1 MSDHERRSGGH
12 GAGGGERSEPE
23 PAPCPPR
30 RRRTAPP
37 GEGKPKSVRVYT
49 PEERRAAIEAQAK
62 SNLSIDAFAKTFG
75 VSPVTFQAWLR
86 AYREHGPKGL
96 EHPFGKKKRGRKPL
110 PQPLREEIVSVKR
123 RFPDFGLRKIRDFLS
138 RFRGLK
144 VSPGGVRSTLAAE
157 GIPPAKKPKRRGR
170 GKPAVRRFE
179 RSRPREL
186 WQSDITSFVLAR
198 ESRRV
203 YLTVFLDDYSRY
215 VVSFGLELHQRQELV
230 TEALLDGIQRFGKPN
245 EILTDQG
252 RQYFA
257 WRGKS
262 DFQKLLVKEGIAHVV
277 SRAHHP
283 ETLGKCERLWETIG
297 QEFWDRAH
305 PEDLAEARE
314 RLTHY
319 VAHYNH
325 FRPHQ
330 GIDGLVPADRFF
342 DAETTVRKTIEQAMA
357 ENELRLALGE
367 RPRKPVFLFGQ
378 IGDRQVSL
386 SGERGRLVVHTP
398 DGAVETIQ
406 LDELGTRGAM
416 SHEERRGQDEHGP
429 DHDERGDVGR
439 EHGAGGLVGD
449 EAAGP
454 GSPGT
459 GRDSGGAG
467 SGGEPDAGGGPRGTT
482 VAGAREAEE
491 ALREAPHAHVPSRLP
506 DPSALAPGERG
517 GEAAGAR
524 ALHSDTGILG
534 RDREQERE
542 RGKTQRPADPA
553 LADEPAGGVGDGVR
567 APQTAENPSAE
578 GAILAPYPGGEC
590 DRGGVEPS
598 RAAQGDRAAEEGS
611 RAARQPDRGPE
622 VAPQQPDSRA
632 LAESAGGADA
642 VDVVVGEGGACGG
655 GKERAPERA
664 EEEADALPSSS
675 SSGPEWRR
683 ASGEVPRGGV
693 SDGRSRSDSA

>member
-1 MSDHERRSGGH
+1 MSDHERRTGGH

-23 PAPCPPR
+23 PAPCPPKR
-30 RRRTAPP
+30 GRTPRQ
-37 GEGKPKSVRVYT
+37 GEAQPKSVRVYT

-96 EHPFGKKKRGRKPL
+96 EHPFGNKQRGRKPL
-110 PQPLREEIVSVKR
+110 PQALREEIVSVKR
-123 RFPDFGLRKIRDFLS
+123 RFPDFGLRKVRDFLS

-144 VSPGGVRSTLAAE
+144 VSSGGVRSTLKAE
-157 GIPPAKKPKRRGR
+157 GIPAAKKRKRRGR

-186 WQSDITSFVLAR
+186 WQSDITSYVLAR

-230 TEALLDGIQRFGKPN
+230 TEALLDGIQRFGKPK
-245 EILTDQG
+245 EVLTDQG

-262 DFQKLLVKEGIAHVV
+262 DFQKLLLREGIEHVV

-297 QEFWDRAH
+297 QEFWDRVH

-314 RLTHY
+314 RLAHY
-319 VAHYNH
+319 FAHYNH

-342 DAETTVRKTIEQAMA
+342 GAETTVRKTIEQAMA

-367 RPRKPVFLFGQ
+367 KPRKPVFLFGQ
-378 IGDRQVSL
+378 IGDRQVAL

-398 DGAVETIQ
+398 DGTVETIQ
-406 LDELGTRGAM
+406 LDELGTRGAT
-416 SHEERRGQDEHGP
+416 SHEQGRERDEHGSGGG
-429 DHDERGDVGR
+429 ERGDVGR
-439 EHGAGGLVGD
+439 DEAHGAV
-449 EAAGP
+449 A
-454 GSPGT
+454 
-459 GRDSGGAG
+459 RDGGGAPFTHG
-467 SGGEPDAGGGPRGTT
+467 ELDGGGGGPDGTAA
-482 VAGAREAEE
+482 AGAGEAAEAVRETS
-491 ALREAPHAHVPSRLP
+491 HAHVPAGLP
-506 DPSALAPGERG
+506 DPLTLAPGERG

-524 ALHSDTGILG
+524 ALHSDTGVLG

-542 RGKTQRPADPA
+542 RSAAQHPTDPA
-553 LADEPAGGVGDGVR
+553 LADEPAGGVGDGVCAFEAAED
-567 APQTAENPSAE
+567 APET
-578 GAILAPYPGGEC
+578 GILASGPGGERA
-590 DRGGVEPS
+590 RGGVEPG
-598 RAAQGDRAAEEGS
+598 RAPEGDRAAQEGP
-611 RAARQPDRGPE
+611 RATQQPHRGPE
-622 VAPQQPDSRA
+622 VAPQQPASRRA
-632 LAESAGGADA
+632 LTESGSGGAEA
-642 VDVVVGEGGACGG
+642 VDVDAVVGEGGACGG
-655 GKERAPERA
+655 GDKEPEGA
-664 EEEADALPSSS
+664 EEEADALSSS
-675 SSGPEWRR
+675 SEQRWREV
-683 ASGEVPRGGV
+683 SGEVPRGEV
-693 SDGRSRSDSA
+693 SDGPSRSDSR